1 MIVSQPRCGAR
12 NRKGEPC
19 SQPALYG
26 GRVCRFHGGWAPQVR
41 AAGERRL
48 AEDALRRS
56 AHIWSTDPAAVEAA
70 AHPAELLLEELARTV
85 SIVRRLQ
92 DRLLAEA
99 PDSLVFG
106 VTETE
111 EGTVP
116 DGHGGTVRVASVT
129 RGAKP
134 SVWLQLFGEERDRL
148 LKQATAMASLGLEER
163 RVRLEE
169 AEVALVGDAIRAGLT
184 AILPPELQRDA
195 LAAASRYLL
204 TIDATAREP
213 RE

>member
-1 MIVSQPRCGAR
+1 
-12 NRKGEPC
+12 
-19 SQPALYG
+19 
-26 GRVCRFHGGWAPQVR
+26 
-41 AAGERRL
+41 
-48 AEDALRRS
+48 
-56 AHIWSTDPAAVEAA
+56 
-70 AHPAELLLEELARTV
+70 
-85 SIVRRLQ
+85 
-92 DRLLAEA
+92 
-99 PDSLVFG
+99 
-106 VTETE
+106 
-111 EGTVP
+111 
-116 DGHGGTVRVASVT
+116 
-129 RGAKP
+129 
-134 SVWLQLFGEERDRL
+134 L